1 MRFGRKQ
8 ITPFRSWSSFI
19 LSSNK
24 NSHLLV
30 HMWQRVPIIVLDGRK
45 QLWGASDI
53 ENESYFSYKK
63 WFLGLGFS
71 WHWHFGRRLARCFQF
86 KRIHCFCFCLFLL
99 HCVPCRILVP
109 QPGIEPPLPAAEA
122 QSLTPGPPGKSQRKQ
137 FKFLQHG
144 TVLPILV
151 YNLLFYFSGP
161 FAVIGTRPR
170 INPR

>member
-1 MRFGRKQ
+1 MRFGHKQ

-30 HMWQRVPIIVLDGRK
+30 HMCQRVPIIVLDGHK
-45 QLWGASDI
+45 QLWEASDT

-71 WHWHFGRRLARCFQF
+71 WHWHFGRRLAHCFQF

-109 QPGIEPPLPAAEA
+109 LLGIELVPRAA
-122 QSLTPGPPGKSQRKQ
+122 QVSCLTTGPPRKSLWA
-137 FKFLQHG
+137 FS
-144 TVLPILV
+144 IL
-151 YNLLFYFSGP
+151 
-161 FAVIGTRPR
+161 T
-170 INPR
+170 NPHRSPGCALGVEGREQTLREAYY